1 MVAGVRS
8 IGSRASDAFS
18 AISSGVLPKL
28 PSYKSETRGGKESE
42 APRDKRHRRFMSV
55 DLHPVPTFRPRSTI
69 KPARSEAERRLA
81 VLDRVIGSILSRDDA
96 GIQLSRLE
104 SDRRMMSLS
113 GFLADDRD
121 RSCPYRHAARVMA
134 TCALWVSKSSSLE

>member
-1 MVAGVRS
+1 
-8 IGSRASDAFS
+8 
-18 AISSGVLPKL
+18 
-28 PSYKSETRGGKESE
+28 
-42 APRDKRHRRFMSV
+42 MSV
-55 DLHPVPTFRPRSTI
+55 DLHPVPTFRPRSNI

-134 TCALWVSKSSSLE
+134 TCALWVSKGSSLE